1 MSFQNCL
8 MLILMLR
15 IECISLLKEIF
26 WVTCQ
31 SIQLIVDLVEM
42 ISDVIV
48 EFRQKL
54 TSMSLMMT
62 QLLSWHEI
70 LKNFVIRDHLDRID
84 KVFKLWSSFLESAN
98 NDHEFFIIDLVVTL
112 DWIMLLWKVSDW
124 MKNLIFIVL
133 KENVFEH
140 TVQNI
145 NFYHNLVIWI
155 IVTKN
160 NFKSEDFLKNVE
172 CNLTFL
178 KSDKEYIFS
187 DEMNKR
193 DNYSTI
199 VINESVRIMSKWY
212 SQWRSELIVLDL

>member
-8 MLILMLR
+8 MLILMSR
-15 IECISLLKEIF
+15 IECISLFKEIF

-31 SIQLIVDLVEM
+31 SIQLIINFVKI

-48 EFRQKL
+48 ESRQKL
-54 TSMSLMMT
+54 TSTSLMMT

-70 LKNFVIRDHLDRID
+70 LKIFVIRDHLNRID

-98 NDHEFFIIDLVVTL
+98 NDYEFFIVDLVVTL
-112 DWIMLLWKVSDW
+112 NWVMLLWKVSDW
-124 MKNLIFIVL
+124 MKNLILIILRENIFKHIV
-133 KENVFEH
+133 
-140 TVQNI
+140 QSI

-160 NFKSEDFLKNVE
+160 NLESENFLKSVE

-178 KSDKEYIFS
+178 KSNKEYIFS
-187 DEMNKR
+187 DETSER
-193 DNYSTI
+193 DSYSTI
-199 VINESVRIMSKWY
+199 VINESFIKVHEI
-212 SQWRSELIVLDL
+212 

>member
-8 MLILMLR
+8 MLILISR
-15 IECISLLKEIF
+15 IKCISLFKEIF

-31 SIQLIVDLVEM
+31 SIQLIVDLVKM

-48 EFRQKL
+48 EFRQKP
-54 TSMSLMMT
+54 TSMSLMIT

-70 LKNFVIRDHLDRID
+70 LKIFMIRDHLNRID

-98 NDHEFFIIDLVVTL
+98 NDHEFFIVDLVITL
-112 DWIMLLWKVSDW
+112 DWVMLLWKVSDW
-124 MKNLIFIVL
+124 MKNFILIIL
-133 KENVFEH
+133 RKNVFKH
-140 TVQNI
+140 IVQSI

-160 NFKSEDFLKNVE
+160 NLESEDFLKNVE

-178 KSDKEYIFS
+178 RSDKEYIFS
-187 DEMNKR
+187 DEMNER
-193 DNYSTI
+193 DSYSTI
-199 VINESVRIMSKWY
+199 VINESFIEVREI
-212 SQWRSELIVLDL
+212 